1 MTRKFFYLVKLS
13 FNKKLKSKWFIAV
26 NIILA
31 LSLFALFNLNS
42 IITFF
47 GGEFD
52 KPLKVLVYDKTNISY
67 PYLKNNIDSLTS
79 ELEDKKIVVKSVSN
93 ENKKIKDDEILISL
107 NLDDNLLKAKVI
119 SDKKIDSSVYQVIY
133 QGLNATKQQ
142 VLMERLNLDTNTLA
156 LLSTNIDIDRVVLS
170 DKKSQD
176 ENMSLVMS
184 TVFPSLILPFFMLII
199 FLVQMVGGEICEEK
213 TTKSM
218 EIIISNVS
226 PKVHLLA
233 KIIANN
239 LFVLLQALLLFIYG
253 LIAFFISSR
262 NGSLNIPS
270 EITSVW
276 DSLSASGL
284 INDIVSLLPFLLVLI
299 ILSFLAY
306 SLLAGILASM
316 TTNIED
322 FQQLQTPI
330 VFILLAGYYLAIMA
344 GMFQGSI
351 FLKIAGYIPLI
362 SCLLAPTLYIMGEI
376 SILDILI
383 AIILLVGLLYLLIR
397 YGMKIYKVGIL
408 NYSNEKVWSKFIKAF
423 RKEVTNYKKSSQFHQ
438 KS

>member
-1 MTRKFFYLVKLS
+1 MTRKFFYLMKLS

-184 TVFPSLILPFFMLII
+184 TIFPSLILPFFMLII

-262 NGSLNIPS
+262 NGSLNIPN

-284 INDIVSLLPFLLVLI
+284 INDIVSLLPMLLVLI

-383 AIILLVGLLYLLIR
+383 AIILLIGLLYLLIR

-423 RKEVTNYKKSSQFHQ
+423 RRGE
-438 KS
+438 

>member
-1 MTRKFFYLVKLS
+1 MTRKFFYLMKLS

-93 ENKKIKDDEILISL
+93 ESKKIKDDEILISL

-270 EITSVW
+270 EITSIW

-284 INDIVSLLPFLLVLI
+284 INDIVSLLPMLLVLI

-383 AIILLVGLLYLLIR
+383 AIILLIGLLYLLIR

-423 RKEVTNYKKSSQFHQ
+423 RKEE
-438 KS
+438 

>member
-107 NLDDNLLKAKVI
+107 NLDDNLLRAKVT

-156 LLSTNIDIDRVVLS
+156 LLSTSIDIDRVVLS

-233 KIIANN
+233 KIMANN

-322 FQQLQTPI
+322 FQQLQMPI

-376 SILDILI
+376 SLLDILI
-383 AIILLVGLLYLLIR
+383 AIILLIGLLYLLIR

-423 RKEVTNYKKSSQFHQ
+423 RREE
-438 KS
+438 

>member
-67 PYLKNNIDSLTS
+67 PYLKNNIDSLTN

-133 QGLNATKQQ
+133 QGLNTTKQQ

-233 KIIANN
+233 KIVANN

-253 LIAFFISSR
+253 LIAFFISSS

-270 EITSVW
+270 EITSIW

-383 AIILLVGLLYLLIR
+383 AIILLIGLLYLLIR

-423 RKEVTNYKKSSQFHQ
+423 RKEE
-438 KS
+438 

>member
-107 NLDDNLLKAKVI
+107 NLDDNLLRAKVI

-156 LLSTNIDIDRVVLS
+156 LLSTSIDIDRVVLS

-233 KIIANN
+233 KIMANN

-322 FQQLQTPI
+322 FQQLQMPI

-376 SILDILI
+376 SLLDILI
-383 AIILLVGLLYLLIR
+383 AIILLIGLLYLLIR

-423 RKEVTNYKKSSQFHQ
+423 RREE
-438 KS
+438 

>member
-1 MTRKFFYLVKLS
+1 MTRKFFYLMKLS

-52 KPLKVLVYDKTNISY
+52 KPLKILVYDKTNISY

-93 ENKKIKDDEILISL
+93 ESTKIKDDEILISL

-133 QGLNATKQQ
+133 QGLNVTKQQ

-156 LLSTNIDIDRVVLS
+156 LLSTNIDIERVVLS

-233 KIIANN
+233 KIVANN

-270 EITSVW
+270 EITSIW

-383 AIILLVGLLYLLIR
+383 AIILLIGLLYLLIR

-423 RKEVTNYKKSSQFHQ
+423 RKEE
-438 KS
+438 

>member
-107 NLDDNLLKAKVI
+107 NLDDNLLKAKVT

-176 ENMSLVMS
+176 ENKSLVMS

-233 KIIANN
+233 KIVANN

-383 AIILLVGLLYLLIR
+383 AIILLIGLLYLLIR

-423 RKEVTNYKKSSQFHQ
+423 RREE
-438 KS
+438 

>member
-26 NIILA
+26 NIILV

-233 KIIANN
+233 KIVANN

-383 AIILLVGLLYLLIR
+383 AIILLIGLLYLLIR

-423 RKEVTNYKKSSQFHQ
+423 RREE
-438 KS
+438 

>member
-1 MTRKFFYLVKLS
+1 MTRKFFYLMKIS

-79 ELEDKKIVVKSVSN
+79 ELEDKKIVVKSVNN

-233 KIIANN
+233 KIVANN

-383 AIILLVGLLYLLIR
+383 AIILLIGLLYLLIR

-423 RKEVTNYKKSSQFHQ
+423 RKEE
-438 KS
+438 

>member
-47 GGEFD
+47 GGEFA

-67 PYLKNNIDSLTS
+67 PYLKNNIDSLTN

-133 QGLNATKQQ
+133 QGLNVTKQQ

-156 LLSTNIDIDRVVLS
+156 LLSTSIDIDRVVLS

-270 EITSVW
+270 EITSIW

-383 AIILLVGLLYLLIR
+383 AIILLIGLLYLLIK
-397 YGMKIYKVGIL
+397 YGMKVYKVGIL
-408 NYSNEKVWSKFIKAF
+408 NYSNEKVWTRFIKVF
-423 RKEVTNYKKSSQFHQ
+423 RKEE
-438 KS
+438 

>member
-52 KPLKVLVYDKTNISY
+52 KPLKILVYDKTNISY

-79 ELEDKKIVVKSVSN
+79 ELEDKKIVVNSI
-93 ENKKIKDDEILISL
+93 NKEKKKLKDDEILISL
-107 NLDDNLLKAKVI
+107 NLTDNLLKAKVT
-119 SDKKIDSSVYQVIY
+119 SNKKIDSSVYQVIY
-133 QGLNATKQQ
+133 QGLNTTKQQ
-142 VLMERLNLDTNTLA
+142 VLIEKLNLDINTLA
-156 LLSTNIDIDRVVLS
+156 LLSTNIDIKREVLS
-170 DKKSQD
+170 DKNNQD
-176 ENMSLVMS
+176 ENMSLLMS
-184 TVFPSLILPFFMLII
+184 TVFPSLILPFFMLIV

-270 EITSVW
+270 EITSIW

-284 INDIVSLLPFLLVLI
+284 INDIVSLLPMLLVLI

-383 AIILLVGLLYLLIR
+383 AIILLIGLLYLLIR

-423 RKEVTNYKKSSQFHQ
+423 RREE
-438 KS
+438 

>member
-107 NLDDNLLKAKVI
+107 NLDDNLLRAKVT

-156 LLSTNIDIDRVVLS
+156 LLSTSIDIDRVVLS

-322 FQQLQTPI
+322 FQQLQMPI

-376 SILDILI
+376 SLLDILI
-383 AIILLVGLLYLLIR
+383 AIILLIGLLYLLIR

-423 RKEVTNYKKSSQFHQ
+423 RREE
-438 KS
+438 

>member
-1 MTRKFFYLVKLS
+1 MTRKFFYLMKLS

-31 LSLFALFNLNS
+31 LSLFAILNLNS

-79 ELEDKKIVVKSVSN
+79 ELEDKKLVVKSVSN
-93 ENKKIKDDEILISL
+93 ENKKIKDDELLISL

-142 VLMERLNLDTNTLA
+142 VLMERLNLDDNTLA
-156 LLSTNIDIDRVVLS
+156 LLSTNIDIKRVVLS

-233 KIIANN
+233 KIVANN

-270 EITSVW
+270 EITSIW
-276 DSLSASGL
+276 DSLSTSGL

-383 AIILLVGLLYLLIR
+383 AIILLIGLLYLLIK
-397 YGMKIYKVGIL
+397 YGMKVYKVGIL
-408 NYSNEKVWSKFIKAF
+408 NYSNEKVWTRFIKVF
-423 RKEVTNYKKSSQFHQ
+423 RKEE
-438 KS
+438 

>member
-1 MTRKFFYLVKLS
+1 
-13 FNKKLKSKWFIAV
+13 
-26 NIILA
+26 
-31 LSLFALFNLNS
+31 
-42 IITFF
+42 
-47 GGEFD
+47 
-52 KPLKVLVYDKTNISY
+52 
-67 PYLKNNIDSLTS
+67 
-79 ELEDKKIVVKSVSN
+79 
-93 ENKKIKDDEILISL
+93 
-107 NLDDNLLKAKVI
+107 
-119 SDKKIDSSVYQVIY
+119 
-133 QGLNATKQQ
+133 
-142 VLMERLNLDTNTLA
+142 MERLNLDTNTLA
-156 LLSTNIDIDRVVLS
+156 LLSTSIDIDRVVLS

-253 LIAFFISSR
+253 LIAFFISSS

-270 EITSVW
+270 EITSIW

-383 AIILLVGLLYLLIR
+383 AIILLIGLLYLLIR

-423 RKEVTNYKKSSQFHQ
+423 RKEE
-438 KS
+438 

>member
-1 MTRKFFYLVKLS
+1 MTRKFFYLMKLS

-142 VLMERLNLDTNTLA
+142 ALMERLNLDTNTLA

-233 KIIANN
+233 KIVANN

-383 AIILLVGLLYLLIR
+383 AIILLIGLLYLLIR

-423 RKEVTNYKKSSQFHQ
+423 RKEE
-438 KS
+438 

>member
-107 NLDDNLLKAKVI
+107 NLDDNLLRAKVT

-156 LLSTNIDIDRVVLS
+156 LLSTSIDIDRVVLS

-233 KIIANN
+233 KIVANN

-383 AIILLVGLLYLLIR
+383 AIILLIGLLYLLIR

-423 RKEVTNYKKSSQFHQ
+423 RKEE
-438 KS
+438 

>member
-1 MTRKFFYLVKLS
+1 MTRKFFYLMKLS

-93 ENKKIKDDEILISL
+93 ESKKIKDDEILISL

-270 EITSVW
+270 EITSIW

-383 AIILLVGLLYLLIR
+383 AIILLIGLLYLLIR

-423 RKEVTNYKKSSQFHQ
+423 RKEE
-438 KS
+438 

>member
-1 MTRKFFYLVKLS
+1 MTRKFFYLMKIS
-13 FNKKLKSKWFIAV
+13 FNKKLKSKWFIV
-26 NIILA
+26 INIILA
-31 LSLFALFNLNS
+31 LALFALFNLNS

-67 PYLKNNIDSLTS
+67 PYLKNNINTFA
-79 ELEDKKIVVKSVSN
+79 LEDKKIVVNSI
-93 ENKKIKDDEILISL
+93 NKEKKKLKDDEILISL
-107 NLDDNLLKAKVI
+107 NLTDNLLKAKVT
-119 SDKKIDSSVYQVIY
+119 SNKKIDSSVYQVIY
-133 QGLNATKQQ
+133 QGLNTTKQQ
-142 VLMERLNLDTNTLA
+142 VLIEKLNLDINTLA
-156 LLSTNIDIDRVVLS
+156 LLSTNIDIKREVLS
-170 DKKSQD
+170 DKNNQD
-176 ENMSLVMS
+176 ENMSLLMS
-184 TVFPSLILPFFMLII
+184 TVFPSLILPFFMLIV

-239 LFVLLQALLLFIYG
+239 LFVLLQALLLFLYG
-253 LIAFFISSR
+253 LIAFLISSR

-270 EITSVW
+270 EITSIW
-276 DSLSASGL
+276 NSLSNSGL

-344 GMFQGSI
+344 GMFQGST
-351 FLKIAGYIPLI
+351 FLKIVAYVPLI

-376 SILDILI
+376 SILDISI
-383 AIILLVGLLYLLIR
+383 AIILLIGLLYLLIK
-397 YGMKIYKVGIL
+397 YGMKVYKVGIL
-408 NYSNEKVWSKFIKAF
+408 NYSNEKVWTRFIKVF
-423 RKEVTNYKKSSQFHQ
+423 RKEE
-438 KS
+438 

>member
-1 MTRKFFYLVKLS
+1 MTRKFFYLMKIS
-13 FNKKLKSKWFIAV
+13 FNKKLKSKWFIV
-26 NIILA
+26 INIILA
-31 LSLFALFNLNS
+31 LALFALFNLNS

-67 PYLKNNIDSLTS
+67 PYLKNNINTFA
-79 ELEDKKIVVKSVSN
+79 LEDKKIVVNSI
-93 ENKKIKDDEILISL
+93 NKEKKKLKDDEILISL
-107 NLDDNLLKAKVI
+107 NLTDNLLKAKVT
-119 SDKKIDSSVYQVIY
+119 SNKKIDSSVYQVIY
-133 QGLNATKQQ
+133 QGLNTTKQQ
-142 VLMERLNLDTNTLA
+142 VLIEKLNLDANTLD
-156 LLSTNIDIDRVVLS
+156 LLSTNIDIKREVLS
-170 DKKSQD
+170 DKNNQD
-176 ENMSLVMS
+176 ENMSLLMS
-184 TVFPSLILPFFMLII
+184 TVFPSLILPFFMLIV

-239 LFVLLQALLLFIYG
+239 LFVLLQALLLFLYG
-253 LIAFFISSR
+253 LIAFLISSR

-270 EITSVW
+270 EITSIW
-276 DSLSASGL
+276 NSLSTSGL

-344 GMFQGSI
+344 GMFQGST
-351 FLKIAGYIPLI
+351 FLKIVAYLPLI

-376 SILDILI
+376 SILDISI
-383 AIILLVGLLYLLIR
+383 AIILLIGLLYLLIK
-397 YGMKIYKVGIL
+397 YGMKVYKVGIL
-408 NYSNEKVWSKFIKAF
+408 NYSNEKVWTRFIKVF
-423 RKEVTNYKKSSQFHQ
+423 RKEE
-438 KS
+438 

>member
-52 KPLKVLVYDKTNISY
+52 KPLKILVYDKTNISY

-79 ELEDKKIVVKSVSN
+79 ELEDKKIVVNSI
-93 ENKKIKDDEILISL
+93 NKEKKKLKDDEILISL
-107 NLDDNLLKAKVI
+107 NLTDNLLKAKVT
-119 SDKKIDSSVYQVIY
+119 SNKKIDSSVYQVIY
-133 QGLNATKQQ
+133 QGLNTTKQQ
-142 VLMERLNLDTNTLA
+142 VLIEKLNLDINTLA
-156 LLSTNIDIDRVVLS
+156 LLSTNIDIKREVLS
-170 DKKSQD
+170 DKNNQD
-176 ENMSLVMS
+176 ENMSLLMS
-184 TVFPSLILPFFMLII
+184 TVFPSLILPFFMLIV

-239 LFVLLQALLLFIYG
+239 LFVLLQALLLFLYG
-253 LIAFFISSR
+253 LIAFLISSR

-270 EITSVW
+270 EITSIW
-276 DSLSASGL
+276 NSLSTSGL

-383 AIILLVGLLYLLIR
+383 AIILLIGLLYLLIR

-423 RKEVTNYKKSSQFHQ
+423 RREE
-438 KS
+438 

>member
-270 EITSVW
+270 EITSIW

-383 AIILLVGLLYLLIR
+383 AIILLIGLLYLLIR

-423 RKEVTNYKKSSQFHQ
+423 RREE
-438 KS
+438 

>member
-52 KPLKVLVYDKTNISY
+52 KPLKILVYDKTNISY

-156 LLSTNIDIDRVVLS
+156 LLSTSVDIDRVVLS

-233 KIIANN
+233 KIVANN

-270 EITSVW
+270 EITSIW

-383 AIILLVGLLYLLIR
+383 AIILLIGLLYLLIR

-423 RKEVTNYKKSSQFHQ
+423 RKEE
-438 KS
+438 

>member
-1 MTRKFFYLVKLS
+1 MTRKFFYLMKLS

-233 KIIANN
+233 KIVANN

-270 EITSVW
+270 EITSIW

-376 SILDILI
+376 GILDILI
-383 AIILLVGLLYLLIR
+383 AIILLIGLLYLLIR

-423 RKEVTNYKKSSQFHQ
+423 RKEE
-438 KS
+438 

>member
-107 NLDDNLLKAKVI
+107 NLDDNLLKAKVT

-142 VLMERLNLDTNTLA
+142 VLMEKLNLDTNTLA
-156 LLSTNIDIDRVVLS
+156 LLSTNIDIKRVVLS

-233 KIIANN
+233 KIVANN

-383 AIILLVGLLYLLIR
+383 AIILLIGLLYLLIK
-397 YGMKIYKVGIL
+397 YGMKVYKVGIL
-408 NYSNEKVWSKFIKAF
+408 NYSNEKVWTRFIKVF
-423 RKEVTNYKKSSQFHQ
+423 RKEE
-438 KS
+438 

>member
-1 MTRKFFYLVKLS
+1 MTRKFFYLMKLS

-156 LLSTNIDIDRVVLS
+156 LLSTSVDIDRVVLS

-270 EITSVW
+270 EITSIW

-383 AIILLVGLLYLLIR
+383 AIILLIGLLYLLIR

-423 RKEVTNYKKSSQFHQ
+423 RKEE
-438 KS
+438 

>member
-93 ENKKIKDDEILISL
+93 ENKKIKDDEILISF

-233 KIIANN
+233 KIVANN

-270 EITSVW
+270 EITSIW

-284 INDIVSLLPFLLVLI
+284 INDIVSLLPMLLVLI

-383 AIILLVGLLYLLIR
+383 AIILLIGLLYLLIR

-423 RKEVTNYKKSSQFHQ
+423 RREE
-438 KS
+438 

>member
-1 MTRKFFYLVKLS
+1 MTRKFFYLMKLS

-93 ENKKIKDDEILISL
+93 ENKKIKDDEILVSL

-156 LLSTNIDIDRVVLS
+156 LLSTSIDIDRVVLS

-226 PKVHLLA
+226 PKVHLLS

-270 EITSVW
+270 EITSIW

-383 AIILLVGLLYLLIR
+383 AIILLIGLLYLLIR

-423 RKEVTNYKKSSQFHQ
+423 RREE
-438 KS
+438 

>member
-1 MTRKFFYLVKLS
+1 MTRKFFYLMKLS

-79 ELEDKKIVVKSVSN
+79 ELEDKKLVVKSVSN

-107 NLDDNLLKAKVI
+107 NLDDNLLKAKVT

-142 VLMERLNLDTNTLA
+142 VLMERLNLDDNTLA
-156 LLSTNIDIDRVVLS
+156 LLSTNIDIKRVVLS

-233 KIIANN
+233 KIVANN

-270 EITSVW
+270 EITSIW
-276 DSLSASGL
+276 DSLSTSGL

-383 AIILLVGLLYLLIR
+383 AIILLIGLLYLLIK
-397 YGMKIYKVGIL
+397 YGMKVYKVGIL
-408 NYSNEKVWSKFIKAF
+408 NYSNEKVWTRFIKVF
-423 RKEVTNYKKSSQFHQ
+423 RKEE
-438 KS
+438 

>member
-79 ELEDKKIVVKSVSN
+79 ELEYKKIVVKSVSN

-270 EITSVW
+270 EITSIW

-376 SILDILI
+376 GILDILI
-383 AIILLVGLLYLLIR
+383 AIILLIGLLYLLIK

-423 RKEVTNYKKSSQFHQ
+423 RKEE
-438 KS
+438 